1 MSLDQQHLE
10 TRSKQ
15 VSDPVCRSPA
25 FFKSRASN
33 SGTSV
38 ATCSLLSRR
47 DLLRT
52 TGTGLGLLALPGLL
66 DAASTPLSERPAQF
80 AAKAKHIIHIYLNG
94 GPSQVDTWDPKPEL
108 TRWGGRKLPTG
119 NLTTERET
127 GVALASP
134 FKFRQYGDSGLWC
147 SEVFRRTAAQHADR
161 ICVIRSMYANTP
173 NHEQSMRLMNTGDE
187 RLSRPSYG
195 SWLLYGLGTENQNL
209 PGFVTLCPGL
219 PVADYSNWRSAFLP
233 GIYQGTYLDTRKTS
247 VDELISNI
255 RNPSMSLSGQ
265 RRQLDLLAKLN
276 RQHQQDREP
285 DPNLEARMQSFEL
298 AFRMQMQ
305 ATDALD
311 ISKESKQTQQL
322 YKADTVHGRQLL
334 IARRLIERGV
344 RVVQCYHGDVQ
355 PWDSHGNI
363 ASAHRNL
370 GNQIDPPL
378 AALLTDLA
386 QRGLL
391 DETLIVCG
399 GEFGRTP
406 AVEIPLGSSS
416 PPTGRDHNHHGFTV
430 WLAGGG
436 VKGGTAYGSTDEFGY
451 QAVENRVHV
460 HDLHATILHL
470 MGLDHEKLTFHYSGR
485 DFRLTDV
492 HGAVV
497 DDIIA

>member
-1 MSLDQQHLE
+1 MNLLNSLPL
-10 TRSKQ
+10 TRRE
-15 VSDPVCRSPA
+15 VLRS
-25 FFKSRASN
+25 
-33 SGTSV
+33 
-38 ATCSLLSRR
+38 
-47 DLLRT
+47 

-66 DAASTPLSERPAQF
+66 EAAVNPLAQKSPQT
-80 AAKAKHIIHIYLNG
+80 APRAKHIIHVYLNG

-108 TRWGGRKLPTG
+108 TKWGGKKLPIG

-134 FKFRQYGDSGLWC
+134 FRFRQHGESGLWC
-147 SEVFRRTAAQHADR
+147 SEIFEKTASQHADR
-161 ICVIRSMYANTP
+161 ICVIRSMFANTP

-195 SWLLYGLGTENQNL
+195 SWLTYGLGTENQNL

-219 PVADYSNWRSAFLP
+219 PVADSSNWRSSFLP
-233 GIYQGTYLDTRKTS
+233 GIYQGTYLDTRKTN
-247 VDELISNI
+247 VTELIANI
-255 RNPSMSLSGQ
+255 RNPGLSTDAQ

-276 RQHQQDREP
+276 RKHQEDRKE
-285 DPNLEARMQSFEL
+285 DSSLEARIQSFEL

-311 ISKESKQTQQL
+311 ISKESKETQTL
-322 YKADTVHGRQLL
+322 YQADTVHGRQLL

-363 ASAHRNL
+363 AGEHKKL
-370 GNQIDPPL
+370 GNQADGPI
-378 AALLTDLA
+378 AALITDLA
-386 QRGLL
+386 RRGLL
-391 DETLIVCG
+391 DETLIICG

-406 AVEIPLGSSS
+406 AVEIPLGSSA
-416 PPTGRDHNHHGFTV
+416 PPTGRDHNHHGFSV

-436 VKGGTAYGSTDEFGY
+436 VKGGMAYGNTDEFGY

-460 HDLHATILHL
+460 HDLHATMLHL
-470 MGLDHEKLTFHYSGR
+470 MGFDHERLTYRHAGR

-492 HGAVV
+492 HGTVV
-497 DDIIA
+497 RDILA